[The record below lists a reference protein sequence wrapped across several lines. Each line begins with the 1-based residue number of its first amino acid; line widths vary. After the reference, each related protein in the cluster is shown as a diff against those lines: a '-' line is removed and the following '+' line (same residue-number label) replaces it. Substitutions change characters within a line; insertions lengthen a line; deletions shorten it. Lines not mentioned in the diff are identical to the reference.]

1 MSTLKRRKKLPKPNY
16 RFLRALKSLI
26 SPRSYLSYTPSTM
39 LKTIY
44 QQIMEDKK
52 ETGGEKERVAD
63 SDSKTHF
70 NLRNCNI
77 YIVSK
82 IWGQ

>member
-1 MSTLKRRKKLPKPNY
+1 
-16 RFLRALKSLI
+16 
-26 SPRSYLSYTPSTM
+26 M

-44 QQIMEDKK
+44 QQLMEDKK
-52 ETGGEKERVAD
+52 EPGGEKERVAD

-82 IWGQ
+82 IRDSKLRDCLN